1 MAAKKGS
8 SKKKSKSTITKSAK
22 THPFSFENPED
33 NAGFLLWQ
41 ISMLWQRTVNAA
53 LSTLDLSHTHFVVLA
68 ATAWLTRKGATATQ
82 TDIANHA
89 QLDKMT
95 VSKIVRDLQ
104 KRGLVQRAEHETDTR
119 AKTVIPTSDG
129 ASALKRA
136 LRLVEA
142 SDNALFAP
150 LGDKAKEFTKHLQT
164 MWMQYSQGV

>member
-1 MAAKKGS
+1 MATKKGS
-8 SKKKSKSTITKSAK
+8 SKKKAKSTIRKSAK
-22 THPFSFENPED
+22 AHPFSFENPEE

-53 LSTLDLSHTHFVVLA
+53 LSALDLSHTHFVVLA
-68 ATAWLTRKGATATQ
+68 ATAWLTREGATATQ

-95 VSKIVRDLQ
+95 LSKIVRDLQ

-119 AKTVIPTSDG
+119 AKTVMLTQDG

-142 SDNALFAP
+142 SDDALFAP
-150 LGDKAKEFTKHLQT
+150 LGGKAEEFTAHLQT
-164 MWMQYSQGV
+164 MWKQHS